1 MEVTMQHAATNQ
13 TLRLWEPET
22 EPAQAMWCGLRAEFA
37 AAMTR
42 VFTHFRVLNAQRR
55 LLAMD
60 DYMLKDIG
68 IARSEI
74 EHAVRAGRPTATR
87 QGR

>member
-1 MEVTMQHAATNQ
+1 MRHTATNQ

-22 EPAQAMWCGLRAEFA
+22 EPAQAMWSGLRAEFA
-37 AAMTR
+37 AAIAG
-42 VFTHFRVLNAQRR
+42 VFTRFRVLRAQRR
-55 LLAMD
+55 LHAMD

-74 EHAVRAGRPTATR
+74 EHAVRAGRPTAAR